1 MDRRTIRID
10 PVATKLRRVG
20 HVARRRMRI
29 GADALRNGRH
39 TDGTLT
45 VEISGLESP
54 VAGVPD
60 TFAWRADRP
69 IALVITR
76 SGVDGEDVRFQV
88 GPARFGVAGAGS
100 LGDGSGIRYVA
111 FCYDAPPDTVPA
123 RIASPTGR
131 ERRSMLSLLLESGEV
146 RARGG
151 SRA

>member
-29 GADALRNGRH
+29 DADALRDGRH

-60 TFAWRADRP
+60 TFA
-69 IALVITR
+69 
-76 SGVDGEDVRFQV
+76 
-88 GPARFGVAGAGS
+88 
-100 LGDGSGIRYVA
+100 
-111 FCYDAPPDTVPA
+111 
-123 RIASPTGR
+123 
-131 ERRSMLSLLLESGEV
+131 
-146 RARGG
+146 
-151 SRA
+151 